1 MEVKLLFLTVV
12 LLSSPLLTLCDPL
25 FVLSAPNLLRVGS
38 SENVFLEAQDYSGG
52 DLNVKITVKNHPK
65 KDREILS
72 QSVRLTAVKNFQILK
87 DIKIPDDQNFFS
99 DDPLEKQYVYL
110 QAQFPTVTL
119 EKVVLLS
126 FQSGYIFVQTDK
138 PIYTPASTVQYRIFS
153 LTPNLE
159 PLSQSGITVE
169 IMNPQGITVSS
180 EKIFPV
186 KGMKSGKYAIPEMAS
201 PGIWKIVTL
210 FSNTPQK
217 TYTADFEVKEY
228 VLPTFEVK
236 LKPSKS
242 FFYVRDEILTV
253 DIEAKYLFG
262 QKVDGN
268 AFVVFGVMEDEKKI
282 SIPASLQKVQIIKG
296 KGTAELTN
304 EMITETFP
312 NINQLVGRSIYVS
325 VSLLTES
332 GSEMVEAERR
342 GIQIVTSPYTIHFR
356 KTPHFFKPGMPF
368 DVSVYV
374 TNPDQTPAENVELE
388 VSPGGVRGQT
398 RSNGIAKVTVNT
410 PGGSSRLEITA
421 KTKDPE
427 IIDEKQ
433 QAEKKM
439 TAQAYETK
447 GGSKNYLH
455 IGIDAAELQIGDP
468 IKVNLNTG
476 QSPGVKDQDLTYM
489 ILSKGQ
495 IVKVDRFKRQGQ
507 SLVTLPVTVTK
518 DMVPSFRFVAYYH
531 VGSSEVVSDSVWV
544 DVKDTCMGKLQIKVK
559 DKMNTYGTGDEVK
572 LQITGD
578 PGAKVGLVVVDKAVQ
593 VLNKN
598 RLTQTQIWDVI
609 EKHDTGCTAGGG
621 RDSMGVFTDAGLM
634 FESNGAGGTNTR
646 TVSECPKTSK
656 RKRRAESLQQ
666 ITSKLAG
673 KYTGEQ
679 KQCCVDGMKDNKLG
693 YTCKQRSTYIVDG
706 VKCVE
711 AFLDCCD
718 QIKDRKHTETEEEEM
733 ILARSD
739 DDDDYY
745 TDSEEIVSR
754 TQFPESWLWEE
765 IDLCDKC
772 PTPAKEKV
780 IYLKDSITTWQI
792 LAVSLSPTLGI
803 CVAEPEEM
811 VVFKHL
817 FIDLKMPYSAV
828 RGEQLEIRA
837 IIHNYT
843 PKKQKVRVEFM
854 ETEDVC
860 SFASKK
866 GKYRTTISV
875 EKDSSTSVSYVI
887 IPMTL
892 GNHMIE
898 VKASAY
904 DAIYSD
910 GVRKPLKVVSEG
922 VLIPVHRKNVELNP
936 VKNGEK
942 PIVVKSDIPVD
953 RVPDTPANTYI
964 SITGEEIA
972 QTVEQAISGDF
983 MGRLIVQPSG
993 CGEQIMIGMT
1003 LPVIATHYL
1012 DSTSQWETVGME
1024 RRNEAINH
1032 INTGYQRQLGYRKT
1046 DGSYAAWTHRPSS
1059 TWLTAYVAKVFA
1071 MANDFAQIEENVLCS
1086 ALKWLV
1092 LHKQLPDGSFKE
1104 ESAVIHGEMVGDVR
1118 GKDADASLTAFVV
1131 IAMQEAREICAGS
1144 VGSLPESI
1152 RKAVSF
1158 LEGRLPQLT
1167 NPYAVA
1173 MTSYA
1178 MANADKLK
1186 KDILMKHS
1194 SQKEAGRSWT
1204 VPGQHHH
1211 SLEATAYAVLALVRA
1226 KDFDKAG
1233 EAVHW
1238 LARQQ
1243 SHYGGSGTT
1252 QATIMVFQAVAEY
1265 RTQVKDRHNFNMEVE
1280 LSVAGRSK
1288 PVRYTIKRENAHLT
1302 RSDRVDIKQEFNVT
1316 AKGTG
1321 TATLS
1326 VLTMYYAR
1334 PVEKK
1339 SDCTSFDL
1347 TVKMEK
1353 DIETKQGAIETYKMT
1368 MDFYYKSDK
1377 TDATMTIL
1385 DIGIPTGF
1393 AVENRDLEELSRG
1406 KERYIQK
1413 FEMDKV
1419 LSERGSLILY
1429 LDRVLRKEPQRL
1441 AFRMNKML
1449 NVGVLQPAAVTI
1461 YEYYSP
1467 NARCTKFFHPERTDG
1482 AISILCKGDLCQ
1494 CAEENCSYQKK
1505 NHVGD
1510 EVRLDRACEP
1520 GMDYVY
1526 KVTVEG
1532 MDLKQDSDIYDLRVD
1547 QVLKEGTDVDVEKK
1561 VRRFL
1566 ARPSCRE
1573 PLGLVKGKSYLIMGR
1588 SVDLPDLGGSLQYIF
1603 GEQTWVEYWPT
1614 SQESQFPEHRARYL
1628 GISDLQDSLLTDGCA
1643 T

>member
-1 MEVKLLFLTVV
+1 MRQSLKLWSATRICPR
-12 LLSSPLLTLCDPL
+12 SSAIFDIHVAPW

-38 SENVFLEAQDYSGG
+38 SENLFVEAQDYSGVAL
-52 DLNVKITVKNHPK
+52 DVKIIVKNHPK
-65 KDREILS
+65 KDKEILS
-72 QSVRLTAVKNFQILK
+72 KSVKLTSDKNFQILT
-87 DIKIPDDQNFFS
+87 DIKIPDDQNLFS

-110 QAQFPTVTL
+110 QAQFPSVTL

-169 IMNPQGITVSS
+169 IMVHTVPFQSVTLDVTSGDRRIGISLRVTNLLRV
-180 EKIFPV
+180 
-186 KGMKSGKYAIPEMAS
+186 
-201 PGIWKIVTL
+201 PGIWKVVTL

-217 TYTADFEVKEY
+217 TFTADFEVKEY

-242 FFYVRDEILTV
+242 FFYVGDESLTV

-268 AFVVFGVMEDEKKI
+268 AFVVFGVMEDEKKT
-282 SIPASLQKVQIIKG
+282 SIPASLQKVQIVTG

-304 EMITETFP
+304 QMITDTFP

-342 GIQIVTSPYTIHFR
+342 GIQIVTSPYTIHFK

-374 TNPDQTPAENVELE
+374 TNPDQTPAVNVGVE
-388 VSPGGVRGQT
+388 VNPGGVRGQT
-398 RSNGIAKVTVNT
+398 RDNGIAKVTVNT
-410 PGGSSRLEITA
+410 PGGSPTLDITA
-421 KTKDPE
+421 KTKDPD
-427 IIDEKQ
+427 IKDENQ
-433 QAEKKM
+433 QAVKKM

-447 GGSKNYLH
+447 GGSNNYLH
-455 IGIDAAELQIGDP
+455 IGIDAVELQIGDP
-468 IKVNLNTG
+468 MKVNLNTG
-476 QSPGVKDQDLTYM
+476 QSPGFIFNYLLAFQ

-495 IVKVDRFKRQGQ
+495 IVQADRFKRQGQ

-531 VGSSEVVSDSVWV
+531 VGPSEVVSDSVWV
-544 DVKDTCMGKLQIKVK
+544 DVKDTCMGKVGQPSQDAADVP
-559 DKMNTYGTGDEVK
+559 TRSVK

-578 PGAKVGLVVVDKAVQ
+578 HGAKVGLVVVDKAVQ

-646 TVSECPKTSK
+646 IMSECPKTSK
-656 RKRRAESLQQ
+656 RKRRAESLLQ
-666 ITSKLAG
+666 ITTG
-673 KYTGEQ
+673 KYSGEL
-679 KQCCVDGMKDNKLG
+679 KQCCVDGMRDNKLG
-693 YTCKQRSTYIVDG
+693 YTCERRATYIVDG
-706 VKCVE
+706 QACVK
-711 AFLDCCD
+711 AFLDCCN
-718 QIKDRKHTETEEEEM
+718 QMKSRKNTKDEEEEM
-733 ILARSD
+733 VLARSD

-745 TDSEEIVSR
+745 TDSEEITSR

-772 PTPAKEKV
+772 CCFKSFCV
-780 IYLKDSITTWQI
+780 SVFLLK
-792 LAVSLSPTLGI
+792 GI
-803 CVAEPEEM
+803 CVAEPVEM

-828 RGEQLEIRA
+828 RGEQLEIKA

-866 GKYRTTISV
+866 GKYRTTVSV
-875 EKDSSTSVSYVI
+875 DKGSSIAVSYVI

-904 DAIYSD
+904 EAIYTD
-910 GVRKPLKVVSEG
+910 GVRKPLKVVVRLMGNSDTFYFIWSF
-922 VLIPVHRKNVELNP
+922 VSLIDVW
-936 VKNGEK
+936 EK
-942 PIVVKSDIPVD
+942 PVLLKGDIPDD

-964 SITGEEIA
+964 SIAGEEIA

-993 CGEQIMIGMT
+993 CGEQNMIYMT
-1003 LPVIATHYL
+1003 LPLIATHYL
-1012 DSTSQWETVGME
+1012 DSTNQWAAVGME
-1024 RRNEAINH
+1024 RRNDAINH
-1032 INTGYQRQLGYRKT
+1032 ISTGYQQQLGYRKP
-1046 DGSYAAWTHRPSS
+1046 DGSYAAWIHRPSS
-1059 TWLTAYVAKVFA
+1059 TWLTAYVAKVLA
-1071 MANDFAQIEENVLCS
+1071 MANNLVIIEENVICS

-1104 ESAVIHGEMVGDVR
+1104 ESPLYSSLKGDVR

-1131 IAMQEAREICAGS
+1131 IAMQEARDICAES
-1144 VGSLPESI
+1144 SLHESI

-1178 MANADKLK
+1178 MANANKLN
-1186 KDILMKHS
+1186 KDILMKRS
-1194 SQKEAGRSWT
+1194 SQLEAGRSWT
-1204 VPGQHHH
+1204 VSGQHHH
-1211 SLEATAYAVLALVRA
+1211 SLEATAYAVLALVKD

-1238 LARQQ
+1238 LNRQQ

-1265 RTQVKDRHNFNMEVE
+1265 RTQVKDRQNFNLDVE

-1302 RSDRVDIKQEFNVT
+1302 RSDRVRIKWIRVHTKSSSVKTTLNTDRVDG
-1316 AKGTG
+1316 AKLQNLRD
-1321 TATLS
+1321 LS
-1326 VLTMYYAR
+1326 L
-1334 PVEKK
+1334 K
-1339 SDCTSFDL
+1339 SYLDLHLHSF
-1347 TVKMEK
+1347 
-1353 DIETKQGAIETYKMT
+1353 
-1368 MDFYYKSDK
+1368 KSDK

-1393 AVENRDLEELSRG
+1393 TVETRDLEELSRG

-1429 LDRVLRKEPQRL
+1429 LDTVLRKEPQRI
-1441 AFRMNKML
+1441 AFRMNKIL
-1449 NVGVLQPAAVTI
+1449 NVGLLQPAAVTI

-1482 AISILCKGDLCQ
+1482 AISRLCKGELCQ
-1494 CAEENCSYQKK
+1494 CSCSLQK
-1505 NHVGD
+1505 HHL
-1510 EVRLDRACEP
+1510 VRHADNNIMCLT
-1520 GMDYVY
+1520 VY
-1526 KVTVEG
+1526 KVTVVG
-1532 MDLKQDSDIYDLRVD
+1532 SDLKQDSDIYDLKVE
-1547 QVLKEGTDVDVEKK
+1547 QVLKEGTDVDVEGK
-1561 VRRFL
+1561 VRPFL
-1566 ARPSCRE
+1566 ARPSCRNH
-1573 PLGLVKGKSYLIMGR
+1573 LGLVEGKSYLIMGR
-1588 SVDLPDLGGSLQYIF
+1588 SVDLPELGGSLQYIF
-1603 GEQTWVEYWPT
+1603 GEQTWIEYWPT
-1614 SQESQFPEHRARYL
+1614 RQESQTPEHRQRYI
-1628 GISDLQDSLLTDGCA
+1628 GISDLQNSLLKEGCA

>member
-1 MEVKLLFLTVV
+1 AERKELYLLYTLYFFFFFTV
-12 LLSSPLLTLCDPL
+12 LYYGK

-38 SENVFLEAQDYSGG
+38 SENLFVEAQDYSGVAL
-52 DLNVKITVKNHPK
+52 DVKIIVKNHPK
-65 KDREILS
+65 KDKEILS
-72 QSVRLTAVKNFQILK
+72 KSVKLTSDKNFQILT
-87 DIKIPDDQNFFS
+87 DIKIPDDQNLFS

-110 QAQFPTVTL
+110 QAQFPSVTL

-169 IMNPQGITVSS
+169 IMVHTVPFQSVTLDVTSGDRRIGI
-180 EKIFPV
+180 
-186 KGMKSGKYAIPEMAS
+186 S
-201 PGIWKIVTL
+201 PGIWKVVTL

-217 TYTADFEVKEY
+217 TFTADFEVKEY

-242 FFYVRDEILTV
+242 FFYVGDESLTV

-268 AFVVFGVMEDEKKI
+268 AFVVFGVMEDEKKT
-282 SIPASLQKVQIIKG
+282 SIPASLQKVQIVTG

-304 EMITETFP
+304 QMITDTFP

-342 GIQIVTSPYTIHFR
+342 GIQIVTSPYTIHFK

-374 TNPDQTPAENVELE
+374 TNPDQTPAVNVGVE
-388 VSPGGVRGQT
+388 VNPGGVRGQT
-398 RSNGIAKVTVNT
+398 RDNGIAKVTVNT
-410 PGGSSRLEITA
+410 PGGSPTLDITA
-421 KTKDPE
+421 KTKDPD
-427 IIDEKQ
+427 IKDENQ
-433 QAEKKM
+433 QAVKKM

-447 GGSKNYLH
+447 GGSNNYLH
-455 IGIDAAELQIGDP
+455 IGIDAVELQIGDP
-468 IKVNLNTG
+468 MKVNLNTG
-476 QSPGVKDQDLTYM
+476 QSPGVKDQDYTYM

-495 IVKVDRFKRQGQ
+495 IVQADRFKRQGQ

-531 VGSSEVVSDSVWV
+531 VGPSEVVSDSVWV
-544 DVKDTCMGKLQIKVK
+544 DVKDTCMGKVGQPSQDAADVP
-559 DKMNTYGTGDEVK
+559 TRS

-578 PGAKVGLVVVDKAVQ
+578 HGAKVGLVVVDKAVQ

-646 TVSECPKTSK
+646 IMSECPKTSK
-656 RKRRAESLQQ
+656 RKRRAESLLQ
-666 ITSKLAG
+666 ITSTLAG
-673 KYTGEQ
+673 KYSGEL
-679 KQCCVDGMKDNKLG
+679 KQCCVDGMRDNKLG
-693 YTCKQRSTYIVDG
+693 YTCERRATYIVDG
-706 VKCVE
+706 QACVK
-711 AFLDCCD
+711 AFLDCCN
-718 QIKDRKHTETEEEEM
+718 QMKSRKNTKDEEEEM
-733 ILARSD
+733 VLARSD

-745 TDSEEIVSR
+745 TDSEEITSR

-765 IDLCDKC
+765 IDLCDKWSC
-772 PTPAKEKV
+772 CFKSFCV
-780 IYLKDSITTWQI
+780 SVFLLK
-792 LAVSLSPTLGI
+792 GI
-803 CVAEPEEM
+803 CVAEPVEM

-828 RGEQLEIRA
+828 RGEQLEIKA

-866 GKYRTTISV
+866 GKYRTTVSV
-875 EKDSSTSVSYVI
+875 DKGSSIAVSYVI

-904 DAIYSD
+904 EAIYTD
-910 GVRKPLKVVSEG
+910 GVRKPLKVVVRLMGNSDTFYFIWSF
-922 VLIPVHRKNVELNP
+922 VSLIDVC
-936 VKNGEK
+936 
-942 PIVVKSDIPVD
+942 DIPDD

-964 SITGEEIA
+964 SIAGEEIA

-993 CGEQIMIGMT
+993 CGEQNMIYMT
-1003 LPVIATHYL
+1003 LPLIATHYL
-1012 DSTSQWETVGME
+1012 DSTNQWAAVGME
-1024 RRNEAINH
+1024 RRNDAINH
-1032 INTGYQRQLGYRKT
+1032 ISTGYQQQLGYRKP
-1046 DGSYAAWTHRPSS
+1046 DGSYAAWIHRPSS
-1059 TWLTAYVAKVFA
+1059 TWLTAYVAKVLA
-1071 MANDFAQIEENVLCS
+1071 MANNLVIIEENVICS

-1131 IAMQEAREICAGS
+1131 IAMQEARDICAES
-1144 VGSLPESI
+1144 VGSLHESI

-1178 MANADKLK
+1178 MANANKLN
-1186 KDILMKHS
+1186 KDILMKP
-1194 SQKEAGRSWT
+1194 GRSWT
-1204 VPGQHHH
+1204 VSGQHHH
-1211 SLEATAYAVLALVRA
+1211 SLEATAYAVLALVKD

-1238 LARQQ
+1238 LNRQQ

-1265 RTQVKDRHNFNMEVE
+1265 RTQVKDRQNFNLDVE

-1302 RSDRVDIKQEFNVT
+1302 RSDRVDINQEFNVT

-1326 VLTMYYAR
+1326 VLTLYYAR

-1339 SDCTSFDL
+1339 SDCTFFDL

-1353 DIETKQGAIETYKMT
+1353 DNEGKIEFMPFLWHFPYIQ
-1368 MDFYYKSDK
+1368 
-1377 TDATMTIL
+1377 
-1385 DIGIPTGF
+1385 
-1393 AVENRDLEELSRG
+1393 R

-1429 LDRVLRKEPQRL
+1429 LDTVLRKEPQRI
-1441 AFRMNKML
+1441 AFRMNKIL
-1449 NVGVLQPAAVTI
+1449 NVGLLQPAAVTI

-1467 NARCTKFFHPERTDG
+1467 SKCLVHTHTHTHTQTHTHTHT
-1482 AISILCKGDLCQ
+1482 L
-1494 CAEENCSYQKK
+1494 K
-1505 NHVGD
+1505 NIRHAD
-1510 EVRLDRACEP
+1510 NNIMCLT
-1520 GMDYVY
+1520 VY
-1526 KVTVEG
+1526 KVTVVG
-1532 MDLKQDSDIYDLRVD
+1532 SDLKQDSDIYDLKVE
-1547 QVLKEGTDVDVEKK
+1547 QVLKEGTVHYYHITRALQKARLHCSRIVSYTLFCPVGTDVDVEGK
-1561 VRRFL
+1561 VRPFL
-1566 ARPSCRE
+1566 ARPSCRNH
-1573 PLGLVKGKSYLIMGR
+1573 LGLVEGKSYLIMGR
-1588 SVDLPDLGGSLQYIF
+1588 SVDLPDLQYIF
-1603 GEQTWVEYWPT
+1603 GEQTWIEYWPT
-1614 SQESQFPEHRARYL
+1614 RQESQTPEHRQRYI
-1628 GISDLQDSLLTDGCA
+1628 GISDLQNSLLKEGCA

>member
-1 MEVKLLFLTVV
+1 
-12 LLSSPLLTLCDPL
+12 
-25 FVLSAPNLLRVGS
+25 S
-38 SENVFLEAQDYSGG
+38 SENLFVEAQDYSGAAL
-52 DLNVKITVKNHPK
+52 DVKIIVKNHPK
-65 KDREILS
+65 KDKEILS
-72 QSVRLTAVKNFQILK
+72 KSVTLTGDKSFQIIT
-87 DIKIPDDQNFFS
+87 DIKIPDDQNLFS

-110 QAQFPTVTL
+110 QAQFPSVTL

-138 PIYTPASTVQYRIFS
+138 PIYTPASTGTIKCWKHDQYRVYRTLYLF
-153 LTPNLE
+153 NH
-159 PLSQSGITVE
+159 
-169 IMNPQGITVSS
+169 
-180 EKIFPV
+180 
-186 KGMKSGKYAIPEMAS
+186 
-201 PGIWKIVTL
+201 PGIWKVVTL

-217 TYTADFEVKEY
+217 TFTADFEVKEY
-228 VLPTFEVK
+228 GKTCVPCC
-236 LKPSKS
+236 
-242 FFYVRDEILTV
+242 
-253 DIEAKYLFG
+253 
-262 QKVDGN
+262 KVDGN
-268 AFVVFGVMEDEKKI
+268 AFVVFGVMEDEKKT
-282 SIPASLQKVQIIKG
+282 SIPASLQKVQIVKG
-296 KGTAELTN
+296 KGIAELTN
-304 EMITETFP
+304 QMITETFP

-342 GIQIVTSPYTIHFR
+342 GIQIVTSPYTIHFK

-374 TNPDQTPAENVELE
+374 TNPDQTPAVNVGVE
-388 VSPGGVRGQT
+388 VNPGGVKGQT
-398 RSNGIAKVTVNT
+398 RDNGIAKVTVNT
-410 PGGSSRLEITA
+410 PGGSPTLDITVRP
-421 KTKDPE
+421 TKDPD
-427 IIDEKQ
+427 IKDENQ
-433 QAEKKM
+433 QAVKKM
-439 TAQAYETK
+439 TAQAYIPK
-447 GGSKNYLH
+447 GGSNNYLH
-455 IGIDAAELQIGDP
+455 IGIDAVELQIGDP
-468 IKVNLNTG
+468 MKVNLNTG
-476 QSPGVKDQDLTYM
+476 QSPGVKDQDYTYM

-495 IVKVDRFKRQGQ
+495 IVKADRFKRQGQ

-531 VGSSEVVSDSVWV
+531 VGSTEVVSDSVWV
-544 DVKDTCMGKLQIKVK
+544 DVKDTCMGKVGQPSQDAADVP
-559 DKMNTYGTGDEVK
+559 TRS

-578 PGAKVGLVVVDKAVQ
+578 HGAKVGLVVVDKAVQ

-634 FESNGAGGTNTR
+634 FASNTAEGTNTR
-646 TVSECPKTSK
+646 IMSECPKISK
-656 RKRRAESLQQ
+656 RKRRAESLLK
-666 ITSKLAG
+666 ITTTLAG
-673 KYTGEQ
+673 KYSGEL
-679 KQCCVDGMKDNKLG
+679 KQCCVDGMRDNKLG
-693 YTCKQRSTYIVDG
+693 YTCERRATYVVDG
-706 VKCVE
+706 QACVK
-711 AFLDCCD
+711 AFLDCCN
-718 QIKDRKHTETEEEEM
+718 QMKARKSTKDEDEEM
-733 ILARSD
+733 VLARSD

-765 IDLCDKC
+765 IDLCDKWSC
-772 PTPAKEKV
+772 CFKSFCV
-780 IYLKDSITTWQI
+780 SVFLLK
-792 LAVSLSPTLGI
+792 GI
-803 CVAEPEEM
+803 CVAEPVEM
-811 VVFKHL
+811 IVFKHL

-828 RGEQLEIRA
+828 RGEQLEIKA

-866 GKYRTTISV
+866 GKYRTTVSV
-875 EKDSSTSVSYVI
+875 EKGSSIAVSYVI

-904 DAIYSD
+904 EAMFSD
-910 GVRKPLKVVSEG
+910 GVRKPLKVVVRLMGNVDTFYFIWSF
-922 VLIPVHRKNVELNP
+922 VSLIDVW
-936 VKNGEK
+936 EK
-942 PIVVKSDIPVD
+942 PVLLKGDIPAD

-964 SITGEEIA
+964 SIAGEEIA

-993 CGEQIMIGMT
+993 CGEQNMIHMT
-1003 LPVIATHYL
+1003 LPLIATHYL
-1012 DSTSQWETVGME
+1012 DSTNQWAPVGME
-1024 RRNEAINH
+1024 RRNDAINH
-1032 INTGYQRQLGYRKT
+1032 IKTGYQQQLGYRKS

-1071 MANDFAQIEENVLCS
+1071 MANNLVIIEENVLCS

-1092 LHKQLPDGSFKE
+1092 LQKQLPDGSFKE
-1104 ESAVIHGEMVGDVR
+1104 ETAVIHGEMVGDVQ

-1131 IAMQEAREICAGS
+1131 IAMQEAREICAES
-1144 VGSLPESI
+1144 VGSLHESI

-1158 LEGRLPQLT
+1158 LEGRLLQLT

-1178 MANADKLK
+1178 MANANKLN
-1186 KDILMKHS
+1186 KDILMKP
-1194 SQKEAGRSWT
+1194 GRSWT

-1211 SLEATAYAVLALVRA
+1211 SLEATAYAVLALVKD

-1238 LARQQ
+1238 LNRQQ

-1265 RTQVKDRHNFNMEVE
+1265 RTQVKDRQNFNLDVE

-1302 RSDRVDIKQEFNVT
+1302 RSDRLQYNNSEVKWIRVHTKSSCVKTALNTDRVDG
-1316 AKGTG
+1316 AKLQNLRD
-1321 TATLS
+1321 LS
-1326 VLTMYYAR
+1326 FKSYLDLHLHSF
-1334 PVEKK
+1334 K
-1339 SDCTSFDL
+1339 SDT
-1347 TVKMEK
+1347 
-1353 DIETKQGAIETYKMT
+1353 
-1368 MDFYYKSDK
+1368 

-1393 AVENRDLEELSRG
+1393 TVETRDLEELSRG

-1429 LDRVLRKEPQRL
+1429 LDTVLRKEPQRI
-1441 AFRMNKML
+1441 AFRMNKIL
-1449 NVGVLQPAAVTI
+1449 NVGLLQPAAVTI

-1482 AISILCKGDLCQ
+1482 AISRLCKGELCQ
-1494 CAEENCSYQKK
+1494 CAEGIISHKLLFIQ
-1505 NHVGD
+1505 
-1510 EVRLDRACEP
+1510 
-1520 GMDYVY
+1520 YV
-1526 KVTVEG
+1526 E
-1532 MDLKQDSDIYDLRVD
+1532 
-1547 QVLKEGTDVDVEKK
+1547 QVLKEGMVHYYPITHALQKTKLHCSCIAIVSYTLFCPVGTDVDVEGK
-1561 VRRFL
+1561 VRPFL
-1566 ARPSCRE
+1566 ARPSCRNH
-1573 PLGLVKGKSYLIMGR
+1573 LGLVEGKSYLIMGR
-1588 SVDLPDLGGSLQYIF
+1588 SVDLPELGG
-1603 GEQTWVEYWPT
+1603 
-1614 SQESQFPEHRARYL
+1614 R
-1628 GISDLQDSLLTDGCA
+1628 
-1643 T
+1643 